1 MARLAPVVGLALLLA
16 LPAPAAAAVQ
26 QPRTH
31 YATALAGT
39 DAFIGVVKRLN
50 CFKAY
55 LSDGTRNGASLS
67 VWFQGCLGP
76 DGHASATR
84 AGVSFEARLTRRGA
98 VGTVTLRDG
107 RTLPFSA
114 RSGDGGGIVGRRF
127 MHLGRRYRS
136 GFVVLRGNA
145 VRWSIT
151 PVGRGLY
158 GDSSGSAGGGCD
170 HVAAER
176 GLLRAQRGPLLR
188 QSGIWESRTNTN
200 RGPTSAQYNRLN
212 QAIGALDE
220 AIFALDEELYGC
232 VG

>member
-1 MARLAPVVGLALLLA
+1 MARLAVAGVLALLA

-31 YATALAGT
+31 YGTAIGGT
-39 DAFIGVVKRLN
+39 NAFIGVVKKLN

-55 LSDGTRNGASLS
+55 LSDGTQNGATLS
-67 VWFQGCLGP
+67 VWLRGCPGP

-84 AGVSFEARLTRRGA
+84 GGVSFDARLTRRRA

-107 RTLPFSA
+107 RALAFSA
-114 RSGDGGGIVGRRF
+114 TAGDGGGVVGRRF
-127 MHLGRRYRS
+127 MHQGRRYRS

-145 VRWSIT
+145 VRWAIT

-158 GDSSGSAGGGCD
+158 GDSAPSAWDDCGN
-170 HVAAER
+170 VAAER
-176 GLLRAQRGPLLR
+176 ELLRAQRGPLLT
-188 QSGIWESRTNTN
+188 QSGVWESRTNAN
-200 RGPTSAQYNRLN
+200 RGPTSADYNRLN

-220 AIFALDEELYGC
+220 SIFALDQRVYDC
-232 VG
+232 P